1 MPRQG
6 ELGAAR
12 ELTAELLPVPGNLI
26 TGDTLYCQREYCRQI
41 REAGGDYLVVVKKN
55 QPELYEDIALAFGQR
70 VWRRV
75 WRGEYREARRD
86 NRHGGRRE
94 RRRLWA
100 TGVLNGYLD
109 WPGVG
114 QVCRVESLVR
124 EKGKSRKE
132 VRCVITSLGDEV
144 SAGKLLEYVRGH
156 WEIEN
161 RLHWVRDVTLGEDAS
176 RVRVG
181 AAPQVMA
188 VLRNIMLGLLRS
200 CGCQNIAGRC
210 AG

>member
-1 MPRQG
+1 M
-6 ELGAAR
+6 
-12 ELTAELLPVPGNLI
+12 
-26 TGDTLYCQREYCRQI
+26 
-41 REAGGDYLVVVKKN
+41 VKKN